1 MIDKPDAALA
11 EYCDTIEQNIG
22 AFVDELRAI
31 DLVDLVSFVR
41 LESFATIED
50 LVNSS
55 TELLFKP
62 DMLVF
67 SWAAAVDLQ
76 WDALPVVTLGLEFRH
91 PTVSVF
97 FNLTIR
103 SADEQVEVL
112 GLSFEEPPRAP
123 HQALA
128 RAFMD
133 AHLVRRSSP
142 PRPAVAVAARR
153 LKRGLPWS

>member
-1 MIDKPDAALA
+1 MIDKADAALA
-11 EYCDTIEQNIG
+11 EYCEVIEQNIG

-31 DLVDLVSFVR
+31 DLVDLVSFIR

-55 TELLFKP
+55 TELFFKP

-67 SWAAAVDLQ
+67 SWAAAVDLR

-97 FNLTIR
+97 FNLTMR
-103 SADEQVEVL
+103 DAGEQVEVL

-123 HQALA
+123 REALA
-128 RAFMD
+128 RALAD
-133 AHLVRRSSP
+133 ARLVRRSSP
-142 PRPAVAVAARR
+142 PLPAVAVAARR
-153 LKRGLPWS
+153 LRRGLPWP